1 MVRRYYFRLNTI
13 VLTYESEKPVKLL
26 MFYQKKIK
34 LIYLYAVCIYFF
46 VFFSML
52 IYCGLHLKEQPM
64 ILFILTLT
72 SVILVSV
79 VGIAALLIKRLLTTQ
94 PDMLRSARTRIATA
108 TLTIAFALIIKLAVL
123 TSFVDKAGSY
133 SLWKYN

>member
-1 MVRRYYFRLNTI
+1 
-13 VLTYESEKPVKLL
+13 
-26 MFYQKKIK
+26 
-34 LIYLYAVCIYFF
+34 
-46 VFFSML
+46 
-52 IYCGLHLKEQPM
+52 M

-79 VGIAALLIKRLLTTQ
+79 VGIAVLLIKRLLTTQ

-123 TSFVDKAGSY
+123 TSFIDKAGSY